1 MAGDAAA
8 NENSM
13 SHPIL
18 IVDDDPTTRFL
29 MARTLA
35 AVGMETMEACSG
47 AQALSLIHQVSFGAV
62 LLDNQMPEMGG
73 LDVLAS
79 LRENPET
86 RTLPVILVTGD
97 GEIAD
102 RVRGLQAGADDYV
115 VKPFKPA
122 ELVAR
127 VEAQLREQA
136 AWAEVIEGHLHRRA
150 TVASALGQVSPGAT
164 PEATAEVIC
173 RELGATGHD
182 SGAALLAFIDD
193 GVVVPLAVSD
203 LPVWNMET
211 GIPLP
216 RSLGNYLAV
225 KAEHGPWIEK
235 YDQDPSA
242 AISSR
247 PALELDTLA
256 CAPLYRGGRPGGLLV
271 LGARPL
277 AGQASAMQASMLLSE
292 VIDYAAI
299 AGSRLGGALDHSSEH
314 ARRRSAIEQVIDA
327 GAFFPVFQPIVDLAD
342 ESVLGYEA
350 LTRFADG
357 TNPAVRFAEAAAVGV
372 GMSLE
377 LATMAAAL
385 EASLALPPDRFPSIN
400 VSPELILAEGGG
412 LLGDHPRP
420 VVLEL
425 TEHHPVEDYAALRRA
440 LDRLIPPHQASVD
453 DAGSGFASLRHVL
466 AISPQ
471 FIKLD
476 RSWVSDIEAD
486 PARQAL
492 VAGLSHFASST
503 GSRLIAEGIET
514 NAEMNALRQLNVDM
528 GQGYLFGTPVATR
541 CLP

>member
-271 LGARPL
+271 LGANLSPAKHRPCRPPCCCPRSLTMPPSPGAALAGPLTTAVSTPGGVLPSSGSSTLERSFPSSSPSWTWLTSPCWATRPL
-277 AGQASAMQASMLLSE
+277 LASPTGPTPPYASPKRQPSE
-292 VIDYAAI
+292 W
-299 AGSRLGGALDHSSEH
+299 G
-314 ARRRSAIEQVIDA
+314 
-327 GAFFPVFQPIVDLAD
+327 
-342 ESVLGYEA
+342 
-350 LTRFADG
+350 
-357 TNPAVRFAEAAAVGV
+357 
-372 GMSLE
+372 
-377 LATMAAAL
+377 
-385 EASLALPPDRFPSIN
+385 
-400 VSPELILAEGGG
+400 
-412 LLGDHPRP
+412 
-420 VVLEL
+420 
-425 TEHHPVEDYAALRRA
+425 
-440 LDRLIPPHQASVD
+440 
-453 DAGSGFASLRHVL
+453 
-466 AISPQ
+466 
-471 FIKLD
+471 
-476 RSWVSDIEAD
+476 
-486 PARQAL
+486 
-492 VAGLSHFASST
+492 
-503 GSRLIAEGIET
+503 
-514 NAEMNALRQLNVDM
+514 
-528 GQGYLFGTPVATR
+528 
-541 CLP
+541 